1 MNRAKYIIFT
11 QPNGSFFATAFS
23 AIINHKSVADIYNH
37 LNFKVHSAGILTF
50 GVSESGEVKPNCI
63 PGSET
68 LGVPLNLDKAEDD
81 NMIMSIFL
89 VKND

>member
-11 QPNGSFFATAFS
+11 QPNGSYFATAFS
-23 AIINHKSVADIYNH
+23 ATVNHKDVAHVYKQ
-37 LNFKVHSAGILTF
+37 LNYKVESAGILTF
-50 GVSESGEVKPNCI
+50 GISEKGEVKPNCI

-68 LGVPLNLDKAEDD
+68 LGIPLNMDKAGND